1 MIVMRAPT
9 VLLLGT
15 LLLPTTLPAQLSG
28 STLVQPMERPP
39 SFCFRG
45 RALPGC
51 QWFTFAEFAAST
63 RLADRNRFT
72 DTPRF
77 YVSGEIGALYNA
89 SPRSAVGGGLYMGA
103 DDDGWRLG
111 IRPRYRYWIAD
122 RWAVDAAAG
131 VLVAGELD
139 LFEGSW
145 PGLTA
150 QVGVGWQDLVALTT
164 QLEVIGTTQ
173 GTWAN
178 WYVGIQAGSFAALAA
193 APILWLIALLSVDK
207 Q

>member
-1 MIVMRAPT
+1 MRAPT
-9 VLLLGT
+9 VLLLGA
-15 LLLPTTLPAQLSG
+15 LLLPTTLPAQRSG
-28 STLVQPMERPP
+28 GTLVQAMERPP

-51 QWFTFAEFAAST
+51 QWFTFTEFAVST
-63 RLADRNRFT
+63 RRADQNRFA

-77 YVSGEIGALYNA
+77 YVSGEMGALYNV
-89 SPRSAVGGGLYMGA
+89 SSRSAVGGGAYVGA

-111 IRPRYRYWIAD
+111 IRPRYRYWIAET
-122 RWAVDAAAG
+122 WAVDAAAG
-131 VLVAGELD
+131 VLVAGDLD
-139 LFEGSW
+139 LFEGTW
-145 PGLTA
+145 PGFSA

-164 QLEVIGTTQ
+164 QVEIIETTQ
-173 GTWAN
+173 GTWTN
-178 WYVGIQAGSFAALAA
+178 WYVGIQAGSYAALAT